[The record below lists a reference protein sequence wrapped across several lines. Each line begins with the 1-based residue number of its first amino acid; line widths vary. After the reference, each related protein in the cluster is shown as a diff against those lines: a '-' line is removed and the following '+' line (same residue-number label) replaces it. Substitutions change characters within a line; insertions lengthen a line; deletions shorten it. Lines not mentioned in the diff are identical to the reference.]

1 MYGIFVGIAEKGV
14 WTLFIVRPV
23 HSVDLV
29 ETEVES
35 VLVGLLVTYLVS
47 FCQNELHIC
56 SP

>member
-35 VLVGLLVTYLVS
+35 VLVGLLVV
-47 FCQNELHIC
+47 FH
-56 SP
+56 